1 MRYSL
6 PAFLLFIATIFWS
19 NPLLAQNGMKGP
31 GGGRQGGKLG
41 KMYGKVID
49 AKTGRPVSI
58 ASVSL
63 LKTED
68 GKQILAQGGITADNG
83 EFSFDGLPLN
93 EPLELVISALGY
105 SEFKKSV
112 SFDLAALM
120 KAGAAMKNAGAS
132 PDANANSDSYSSLLD
147 ATNKD
152 LGNIQ
157 LQPSSQNLKGVT
169 VTASQPAFEL
179 QGEKK
184 IFNVSQDLNSQGGT
198 AADVMK
204 NVPGVLV
211 DADNNVSIRNSAPL
225 VLVDGRQSPLTLDQ
239 IPSDA
244 IDKVEVITN
253 PSAKYDAEG
262 GPGGILNIVLKK
274 NRKTGYNGSVRAG
287 ADSRGGTNLGGNF
300 NARSGKINISFDGNA
315 SLRNGFEQD
324 QTDRYENYGG
334 RTLQSH
340 QDGESNRG
348 GAFFFGKLGLDYFAT
363 NRTSF
368 SLGLLKMHGEH
379 RPDQSLDM
387 TTDTLLANGM
397 ESTGWASRNTGGKST
412 FDMNGIELSMKHL
425 FPRAGEEWN
434 VEASARGGNNSG
446 QTNYS
451 TRYFTGPEESAVSR
465 NLAEQTNSSG
475 SNNFYSIQSDYSR
488 PFAQKDKLEVGVKAS
503 VRTTDSRIIN
513 SIQDSAGNMIPTPF
527 GTNYNSSD
535 QVYAAYASYSGNFGT
550 NNSYQIGLRA
560 ESSNYLG
567 ALPDSNLNLKVSYP
581 ISLFPSLAYTRM
593 LGGQQ
598 QLQFSY
604 RRGIR
609 RPSFF
614 QLMPYVDYSDPLN
627 IREGNPSLRPEF
639 TNSVELSYMKNFTRS
654 NYILFTLYERHS
666 DNLITNLQTLGLNQ
680 FSGENAIIT
689 TPVNAGSSDRY
700 GGELTVGW
708 DLSKWWNT
716 TANANLYN
724 GQLNDNSGSSSS
736 YFSGFG
742 KLNNQFRFGGGWSAQ
757 LSGVYQSRT
766 NILASDASGGH
777 GFNQQNAS
785 TTQGYLEAQWFTD
798 ASLKK
803 TFLKNNTASLT
814 LSVNDIFGTRKFVQH
829 TESDFFVQ
837 DYSRISN
844 PTMFRLSF
852 NWRFGKQ
859 DTDLFRRKNMKAQ
872 MDNMQDAS
880 QSMGM

>member
-1 MRYSL
+1 MKFFK
-6 PAFLLFIATIFWS
+6 PALLLLFISTILS
-19 NPLLAQNGMKGP
+19 ISIEAQPRFGASGHQS
-31 GGGRQGGKLG
+31 GRTG

-49 AKTGRPVSI
+49 AKTGKPVSI

-63 LKTED
+63 LKTEE

-93 EPLELVISALGY
+93 EPLELVITALGY
-105 SEFKKSV
+105 SELRKKV

-120 KAGAAMKNAGAS
+120 KAGAAMKNASAS
-132 PDANANSDSYSSLLD
+132 PDASGTDNLSAALD
-147 ATNKD
+147 ALNKD

-157 LQPSSQNLKGVT
+157 LQPSTQNLAGVT

-287 ADSRGGTNLGGNF
+287 VDSRGGSNLGGNF

-315 SLRNGFEQD
+315 NLRNGYEQD

-334 RTLQSH
+334 QALQSH

-348 GAFFFGKLGLDYFAT
+348 GSFLFGKLGLDFFAT

-368 SLGLLKMHGEH
+368 SLGLLKMHGER

-387 TTDTLLANGM
+387 TTDTLLGNGFIN
-397 ESTGWASRNTGGKST
+397 TGWARRNTGGNSN

-425 FPRAGEEWN
+425 FPRSGEEFN
-434 VEASARGGNNSG
+434 FEASARGGSNGG
-446 QTNYS
+446 QTDYA
-451 TRYFTGPEESAVSR
+451 TRYFTGPNESSVNR
-465 NLAEQTNSSG
+465 NIDEQSNSSG

-488 PFAQKDKLEVGVKAS
+488 PFANKDKLEVGVKAT
-503 VRTTDSRIIN
+503 VRTTDSRIVN
-513 SIQDSAGNMIPTPF
+513 SVQDSTGEMVPTPF

-535 QVYAAYASYSGNFGT
+535 QVYAAYASYSGNVGT

-598 QLQFSY
+598 QIQFSY

-639 TNSVELSYMKNFTRS
+639 TNSIELSYMKNFTRS
-654 NYILFTLYERHS
+654 NYVLFTLYERHS
-666 DNLITNLQTLGLNQ
+666 DNLITNLQTMGVNQ

-724 GQLNDNSGSSSS
+724 GQLNDNSGTSSS

-742 KLNNQFRFGGGWSAQ
+742 KLNNQFRFGSGWSAQ

-777 GFNQQNAS
+777 GFNQQNSS
-785 TTQGYLEAQWFTD
+785 TTQGYLEAQWFAD
-798 ASLKK
+798 ASIKK
-803 TFLKNNTASLT
+803 SFLKNNMASLT